1 VKALALIP
9 SLVLAAALPA
19 CSWSQGG
26 RTHHLV
32 FGLGVVT
39 TGERAVPRAGAR
51 AARTTEAGLLLRLR
65 REPSLLIGFRESRE
79 LEIDTA
85 ADIAIDAD
93 FTADLS
99 VTFRPSPGVCR
110 HESGGLFFHRGNTP
124 CRESS
129 FFR

>member
-1 VKALALIP
+1 MKALALIP

-32 FGLGVVT
+32 LGLGVVT
-39 TGERAVPRAGAR
+39 TRERAEPRAGAR
-51 AARTTEAGLLLRLR
+51 AARTAEAGLLLHLR
-65 REPSLLIGFRESRE
+65 PEPSLLIGFRESRE
-79 LEIDTA
+79 LEIA
-85 ADIAIDAD
+85 AAAHAAIDAD

-99 VTFRPSPGVCR
+99 VTFRPSPGACR
-110 HESGGLFFHRGNTP
+110 RDHGGLFTPRGNTP